1 MIDNLSILLSHALL
15 LFMFYHVIYRDDL
28 DEEAP
33 PPKINL
39 DADTSRYRPVRA
51 VQKAKDVKAITG
63 GPASTTRPSPCRRA
77 VTSAKGRNMT
87 IGGRRDA

>member
-15 LFMFYHVIYRDDL
+15 LYMFYHVIYRDDV
-28 DEEAP
+28 DDEAP

-51 VQKAKDVKAITG
+51 AQKVK
-63 GPASTTRPSPCRRA
+63 PVKVESDDSPSLSPYRRTTTPPKKPIR
-77 VTSAKGRNMT
+77 
-87 IGGRRDA
+87 GRRDA

>member
-15 LFMFYHVIYRDDL
+15 LYMFYHVIYRDDV

-39 DADTSRYRPVRA
+39 DADTSRYRPVRTT
-51 VQKAKDVKAITG
+51 QKVKSVKVETDDA
-63 GPASTTRPSPCRRA
+63 PPLSPDRRTA
-77 VTSAKGRNMT
+77 TPPKKSIR
-87 IGGRRDA
+87 GRRDA

>member
-39 DADTSRYRPVRA
+39 DADPARYRPVRTVSKTRDDTA
-51 VQKAKDVKAITG
+51 KPHKNAQARYRSPVTKAQAKAKAKAKAKDH
-63 GPASTTRPSPCRRA
+63 
-77 VTSAKGRNMT
+77 
-87 IGGRRDA
+87 RDA

>member
-15 LFMFYHVIYRDDL
+15 LFLFYQVIYRDDL

-51 VQKAKDVKAITG
+51 AQKVKPVKVETNDAPPPATNRTNTAAKKPI
-63 GPASTTRPSPCRRA
+63 R
-77 VTSAKGRNMT
+77 
-87 IGGRRDA
+87 GRRDA

>member
-15 LFMFYHVIYRDDL
+15 LYMFYHVIYRDDV
-28 DEEAP
+28 DDEAP

-51 VQKAKDVKAITG
+51 AQKAKPVKVGTDDA
-63 GPASTTRPSPCRRA
+63 PPPSPANRIN
-77 VTSAKGRNMT
+77 SAPKRP
-87 IGGRRDA
+87 IRSPRDA

>member
-15 LFMFYHVIYRDDL
+15 LYMFYHVIYRDDI
-28 DEEAP
+28 DDEAP

-39 DADTSRYRPVRA
+39 DADPSRFRPIRSIK
-51 VQKAKDVKAITG
+51 KAKEPKPAIGDAPPGSPYRRPLPNAKARQK
-63 GPASTTRPSPCRRA
+63 P
-77 VTSAKGRNMT
+77 